1 MKNSYIISFTIVAV
15 AILGF
20 VLAGRKT
27 EAPMEKES
35 VSEKEQVATNFEG
48 NANFTDGKYALDT
61 SSSKIL
67 WEGEYLTGLKE
78 NGTVMLKSGE
88 VTVEKGIIKSGSF
101 VIDMN
106 TIESIPH
113 KDRLVSHLK
122 NDDFFSV
129 DTYPTATFVFKNIT
143 PTSEVGAE
151 EGRFVIAGDLTVR
164 GITKPISFMV
174 TLSGSDEAIMA
185 RASFAINRADWEI
198 KYNSPTFFG
207 DLGEK
212 IIRDAVSI
220 GLDLKAYKVIE

>member
-1 MKNSYIISFTIVAV
+1 MKNSYLISFTIVAV

-20 VLAGRKT
+20 ILAVKKT
-27 EAPMEKES
+27 EAPMEKAGLAE
-35 VSEKEQVATNFEG
+35 EEQGLTGLG
-48 NANFTDGKYALDT
+48 NANFTDGKYNIDT

-88 VTVEKGIIKSGSF
+88 ITVENWLITEGSF

-129 DTYPTATFVFKNIT
+129 DIYPTATFVFKSMA
-143 PTSEVGAE
+143 PTSEAGAS

-164 GITKPISFMV
+164 GITKPISFMS
-174 TLSGSDEAIMA
+174 TLSGDEGAMSA
-185 RASFAINRADWEI
+185 NASFAINRADWAI

-220 GLDLKAYKVIE
+220 GLDLKADKVIE